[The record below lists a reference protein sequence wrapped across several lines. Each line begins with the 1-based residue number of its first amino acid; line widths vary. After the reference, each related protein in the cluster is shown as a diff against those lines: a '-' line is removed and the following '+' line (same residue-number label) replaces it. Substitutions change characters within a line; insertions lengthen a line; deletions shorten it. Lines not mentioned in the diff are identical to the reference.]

1 MTRAFCIQKLKLS
14 HFSTRPKA
22 VRHPVLWFESF
33 YNYRLEQNELS
44 LLKGT
49 PNELIGELKNCRVCK
64 LPMYLSTATGRFH
77 QYLARLGKTALS
89 DPEEMKLLEPFTP
102 EQMDLVKQPKLPNSV
117 FFLDTSQ
124 LGDKNQTRSDMFRAD
139 LQQFLGLEEEL
150 SPVLHIRPSNKK
162 TKKPANITRMDICD
176 AEYNPVRSEMLR
188 ISRNA
193 SLWFRNYFLHS
204 EEVFVSNRGY
214 VEEIL
219 ESWMVDPC
227 ENRL

>member
-1 MTRAFCIQKLKLS
+1 
-14 HFSTRPKA
+14 
-22 VRHPVLWFESF
+22 VLWFESF

-124 LGDKNQTRSDMFRAD
+124 LGDKNQARSDMFRAD

-150 SPVLHIRPSNKK
+150 SPVLH
-162 TKKPANITRMDICD
+162 TRMDICD